1 MRGSVEL
8 IYSSAEGGYTNA
20 STSIKRQGRR
30 GRRRPEVILERTRME
45 EREKRKESGSKI
57 DKGKG
62 GL

>member
-30 GRRRPEVILERTRME
+30 GRRRRPEVILERTRME

-62 GL
+62 G